1 MCDKNGRIQHQVG
14 HHQDEEVDQ
23 HSEGD
28 AFGDG
33 GGDSDS
39 VVIRLMNMILRRL
52 AVTWV
57 QSLKKMHAPF
67 LEVIYHIVIIAIRE
81 FNVGIN
87 SMSMINYHVHGL
99 PLTIILTN
107 TQYSSSQ
114 V

>member
-23 HSEGD
+23 HTEGD
-28 AFGDG
+28 AFGDDDGGSG
-33 GGDSDS
+33 GG
-39 VVIRLMNMILRRL
+39 VIMNMILRRL

-81 FNVGIN
+81 FNQFHEHDQL
-87 SMSMINYHVHGL
+87 SCSW
-99 PLTIILTN
+99 P
-107 TQYSSSQ
+107 SSCSLSL
-114 V
+114 